1 MATYSKKRKRS
12 AGVKKRSRNG
22 CHACKKAKIK
32 CDETRPVCMNCQKFK
47 RKCDYSIVLTWG
59 GRPYKKPKKEK
70 LNMIASISREQL
82 QEPVKKIALPFQSV
96 QESLVKPNGEKEP
109 ETGVKRLKNGT
120 SAMCGIIG
128 QNKRKKPP
136 VKNILVAGKKVRV
149 KLEPESTE
157 EIRESR
163 GDAVNNVES
172 VAMSGG
178 ASIAASTRSESDHIV
193 SPSGNLEYLLRM
205 ASGGD
210 VRTQNPA
217 AEECRDADSPILGG
231 FRSLDESFGDVPLE
245 DYRDQQLD
253 TQQSSIGNFGEGIK
267 SVSDAL
273 GSIIGGDVVQ
283 TNPWAFLEDLGEF
296 QAENMNDG
304 KDEFEGIDKW
314 KRTSCREKP
323 GASDRAK
330 SPGKAAAYSG
340 DGAEERIAAEKRKD
354 EKADKQIEKASVEPA
369 EISSEAHQDVF
380 ALHRAEMNDF
390 TDDLENIW
398 RRRTYGKTKIHFS
411 DPLERLTGQR
421 RKIFLVDELE
431 SEAPVQSSIPRG
443 IMPLPDILL
452 NVPYYYES
460 FNFFLQ
466 STSLL
471 LTPADP
477 SIYASNP
484 FKTVLPALAMQNE
497 GLMAIM
503 IAYGIAHRTTLL
515 HQHTP
520 YNIEESLMSRALRDL
535 LALLDNA
542 HTSTSDLTLT
552 LVIFLSSFMVFAFSG
567 DKWRVHI
574 KGARQIILMRGY
586 NQPFRK
592 LICDFPRS
600 DSPTTANMS
609 SEIKKSK
616 LLYFLIRWFAYIDI
630 FSSLSSPLEPAEA
643 EIDKFM
649 NRIEVASQGF
659 SPAWTESSL
668 EETIDDEK
676 TATDKHNQQQIDYDV
691 DNDGTFFKDE
701 SHKSIDYMLGFNVK
715 FLPLFSKLC
724 KLIEKINF
732 SRRVDRRRRE
742 LGLPVS
748 PVFKICPA
756 IIEKSLQ
763 IETQFRK
770 LGIMEFDTDKTAK
783 KDSFNSIVASNHCF
797 LLMGMLQLYRRVLQ
811 IPRKSTLVQH
821 MSDSIVNVL
830 DNFVDT
836 AKPSS
841 LCLILPIFVG
851 GCECESEPEKA
862 LYKTKMRDLV
872 AQGSPSAT
880 QATEIMEKCWK
891 TGRDWYEIMHTENR
905 HVVFL

>member
-1 MATYSKKRKRS
+1 MATYPKKRKRS

-109 ETGVKRLKNGT
+109 ETGVKRLKSGT

-128 QNKRKKPP
+128 HNTRKRPP
-136 VKNILVAGKKVRV
+136 VKNIIGAGKKVSV
-149 KLEPESTE
+149 KLERESTE
-157 EIRESR
+157 EIRES
-163 GDAVNNVES
+163 GGNAVNNVES
-172 VAMSGG
+172 VAMVGG
-178 ASIAASTRSESDHIV
+178 ASIGASTRSESDHIV

-205 ASGGD
+205 ASGD
-210 VRTQNPA
+210 ARAQHPA
-217 AEECRDADSPILGG
+217 VEGCRDAGSPILGE
-231 FRSLDESFGDVPLE
+231 FRSLDESFGEVPLE

-283 TNPWAFLEDLGEF
+283 TNPWAFLEDLDEF
-296 QAENMNDG
+296 QAKNMNDG
-304 KDEFEGIDKW
+304 KDELEKNDKW
-314 KRTSCREKP
+314 KRTYCTEKP
-323 GASDRAK
+323 RAN
-330 SPGKAAAYSG
+330 ADSG
-340 DGAEERIAAEKRKD
+340 DGVEENIAAEKRKD
-354 EKADKQIEKASVEPA
+354 EKTDKQLEKASVEPA
-369 EISSEAHQDVF
+369 ESSSEAHQDVF

-421 RKIFLVDELE
+421 RKIFLVDEPE

-452 NVPYYYES
+452 NVPYYYDS

-515 HQHTP
+515 HQPTP

-616 LLYFLIRWFAYIDI
+616 LLYFLIR
-630 FSSLSSPLEPAEA
+630 
-643 EIDKFM
+643 
-649 NRIEVASQGF
+649 
-659 SPAWTESSL
+659 
-668 EETIDDEK
+668 
-676 TATDKHNQQQIDYDV
+676 
-691 DNDGTFFKDE
+691 
-701 SHKSIDYMLGFNVK
+701 
-715 FLPLFSKLC
+715 
-724 KLIEKINF
+724 
-732 SRRVDRRRRE
+732 
-742 LGLPVS
+742 
-748 PVFKICPA
+748 
-756 IIEKSLQ
+756 
-763 IETQFRK
+763 
-770 LGIMEFDTDKTAK
+770 
-783 KDSFNSIVASNHCF
+783 
-797 LLMGMLQLYRRVLQ
+797 
-811 IPRKSTLVQH
+811 
-821 MSDSIVNVL
+821 
-830 DNFVDT
+830 
-836 AKPSS
+836 
-841 LCLILPIFVG
+841 
-851 GCECESEPEKA
+851 
-862 LYKTKMRDLV
+862 
-872 AQGSPSAT
+872 
-880 QATEIMEKCWK
+880 
-891 TGRDWYEIMHTENR
+891 
-905 HVVFL
+905 